1 MWWNPRLYALAL
13 CVALLGKWSYR
24 ASLRQLEGEYD
35 TWIAL
40 IAFWIP
46 LLGVVYI
53 VGSFLLPVVMRRWRR
68 LRR

>member
-13 CVALLGKWSYR
+13 CVSLLARWSYR
-24 ASLRQLEGEYD
+24 VSLKQLDGEYD
-35 TWIAL
+35 TWAAL

-46 LLGVVYI
+46 LFGVIYI
-53 VGSFLLPVVMRRWRR
+53 AGSFLLPIALRRWRR